1 MTKVLLITG
10 ASSGIGAATAR
21 AAAAAGWSLGLVAR
35 SAEKLAELAREIG
48 PDRAMPLACDVADA
62 EAQAA
67 AVAALV
73 ARFGRLDAAFANAGR
88 GAEQPGVE
96 TGDLDDWRGMLDANI
111 WGLLVTCKVCLPEL
125 RRTKGQLLLTGSRA
139 GHVALKGS
147 IYGATKWFVHGFAA
161 NLRDEMQDWG
171 GRCTVIAPGMTDTP
185 FFATAKPGKLEA
197 EDVARAVL
205 YTLDQPAHVT
215 IGEVLLLPT
224 NL

>member
-10 ASSGIGAATAR
+10 ASTGIGAATAR
-21 AAAAAGWSLGLVAR
+21 AAVAAGWSVGLMAR
-35 SAEKLAELAREIG
+35 STEKLAELAGELG
-48 PDRAMPLACDVADA
+48 PDRALSLACDVADA

-67 AVAALV
+67 ALAALV
-73 ARFGRLDAAFANAGR
+73 QRFGRLDAAFANAGR
-88 GAEQPGVE
+88 GSRQPGVE
-96 TGDLDDWRGMLDANI
+96 SGDLDDWRGMLDTNI
-111 WGLLVTCKVCLPEL
+111 WGLLVTCKLCLPEL
-125 RRTKGQLLLTGSRA
+125 RKTKGQILLTGSRA
-139 GHVALKGS
+139 GHIALRGS
-147 IYGATKWFVHGFAA
+147 IYGASKWFVHGFAA
-161 NLRDEMQDWG
+161 NLRDEMQQWG

-185 FFATAKPGKLEA
+185 FFDTAKPDKLKP